1 MTAIS
6 DLEIFARV
14 ARTANMSAAGREMGL
29 SPAVVSKRIS
39 LLEER
44 LGARLFQR
52 TTRHLTLTETG
63 EGYFKRV
70 VDILS
75 LIEEAEDF
83 VNRRNT
89 RPRGVL
95 KVTAP
100 TAFSRLH
107 IAPYLPEF
115 LNRYPDVELEIQL
128 TDHIVDIIRDG
139 YDVAIRIGELRDSS
153 LVARKLA
160 PDNRVLCASPAY
172 ISQFGAPA
180 SIADLES
187 HNCLLAGAQDVWRL
201 EGPEGQIQARVKGN
215 IRSNS
220 ADFVR
225 HALLEGLG
233 IALRS
238 TWDIGAELKSGQLQ
252 QVLPD
257 YRGLSAISIFAVY
270 PCREFMPNK
279 VTVFIEYL
287 AEIYSRP
294 GYWDASSQRKTN
306 GHALPDSA
314 PARAADLAPGARG
327 DLAPGEHADTG
338 AAATKEKDATRA
350 SAPAKGGSG
359 SGGRTGKTRVNRSS
373 KQAADIT

>member
-6 DLEIFARV
+6 DLDIFARV

-39 LLEER
+39 LLEDR

-83 VNRRNT
+83 VSRRNT

-107 IAPYLPEF
+107 IAPHLPQF
-115 LNRYPDVELEIQL
+115 LSRYSDIEIEMEL
-128 TDHIVDIIRDG
+128 TDNYVDIIRDG
-139 YDVAIRIGELRDSS
+139 FDVAVRIGELRDSS

-160 PDNRVLCASPAY
+160 SDTRVLCATPGYLADAGTPKSL
-172 ISQFGAPA
+172 
-180 SIADLES
+180 ADLER
-187 HNCLLAGAQDVWRL
+187 HNCLLAGAQDVWQL
-201 EGPEGQIQARVKGN
+201 EGPDGQVQTRVKGN

-220 ADFVR
+220 AEFVR
-225 HALLEGLG
+225 EAMLSGLG

-238 TWDIGAELKSGQLQ
+238 TWDVEAELESGALQ
-252 QVLPD
+252 VVLPQ
-257 YRGLSAISIFAVY
+257 YRGSPAVGIFAVY

-279 VTVFIEYL
+279 VNVFIEFLIEAY
-287 AEIYSRP
+287 AANP
-294 GYWDASSQRKTN
+294 PATKKFQDAAAQKPSKDN
-306 GHALPDSA
+306 KPK
-314 PARAADLAPGARG
+314 PAKAGARKNKSRSNRAGTKG
-327 DLAPGEHADTG
+327 DAVANG
-338 AAATKEKDATRA
+338 
-350 SAPAKGGSG
+350 
-359 SGGRTGKTRVNRSS
+359 
-373 KQAADIT
+373 

>member
-107 IAPYLPEF
+107 IAPFLPDF
-115 LNRYPDVELEIQL
+115 LARYADVELEMHL
-128 TDHIVDIIRDG
+128 TDNIVDIIRDG
-139 YDVAIRIGELRDSS
+139 FDVAIRIGELRDSS

-160 PDNRVLCASPAY
+160 PDHRVLCA
-172 ISQFGAPA
+172 APSYLA
-180 SIADLES
+180 SAGMPKTLADLES
-187 HNCLLAGAQDVWRL
+187 HNCLLAGAQDMWRL
-201 EGPEGQIQARVKGN
+201 EGPDGQTQVRVKGN

-225 HALLEGLG
+225 QGLLAGLG
-233 IALRS
+233 IGLRS
-238 TWDIGAELKSGQLQ
+238 TWDIGAELKSGALEV
-252 QVLPD
+252 VLPN
-257 YRGLSAISIFAVY
+257 YRSVSAVSIFAVY

-279 VTVFIEYL
+279 VTVFIEFL
-287 AEIYSRP
+287 AELYGRN
-294 GYWDASSQRKTN
+294 GYWE
-306 GHALPDSA
+306 
-314 PARAADLAPGARG
+314 RAAGSPLRSAAGDDAAPN
-327 DLAPGEHADTG
+327 
-338 AAATKEKDATRA
+338 AAAFEAA
-350 SAPAKGGSG
+350 
-359 SGGRTGKTRVNRSS
+359 
-373 KQAADIT
+373 AADVPAPVAAAKSRVSGRKSGNNRAGRETA

>member
-1 MTAIS
+1 MTSIS
-6 DLEIFARV
+6 DLDIFARV

-39 LLEER
+39 LLEDR

-83 VNRRNT
+83 VSRRNT

-107 IAPYLPEF
+107 IAPHLPAF
-115 LNRYPDVELEIQL
+115 LSRYSDIEIEMHL
-128 TDHIVDIIRDG
+128 TDNFVDIIRDG
-139 YDVAIRIGELRDSS
+139 FDVAIRIGELRDSS

-160 PDNRVLCASPAY
+160 ADNRVLCA
-172 ISQFGAPA
+172 APRYLA
-180 SIADLES
+180 EAGRPKTLADLER

-201 EGPEGQIQARVKGN
+201 EGPDGQVQARVRGN

-220 ADFVR
+220 GEFVR
-225 HALLEGLG
+225 EALLSGLG

-238 TWDIGAELKSGQLQ
+238 TWDMAAELESGQLEAI
-252 QVLPD
+252 LPQ
-257 YRGLSAISIFAVY
+257 YRGSSSVGIFAVY

-279 VTVFIEYL
+279 VNVFIEFLNEVYASNPP
-287 AEIYSRP
+287 AEQKTRP
-294 GYWDASSQRKTN
+294 Q
-306 GHALPDSA
+306 
-314 PARAADLAPGARG
+314 AATGGTAPGAQAAVNG
-327 DLAPGEHADTG
+327 SGLKPAK
-338 AAATKEKDATRA
+338 AAASRK
-350 SAPAKGGSG
+350 SSGNKGRKNS
-359 SGGRTGKTRVNRSS
+359 T
-373 KQAADIT
+373 AAQQG